1 MKAGALAHHAL
12 DHCVQSGG
20 VAVVVGDGEQAPAL
34 VVPGQGVGIV
44 AGPRIAHGRGQRG
57 EGLLGQEA
65 FVVAPGTG
73 VGVVMDS
80 DLLAGLAVV
89 EPAGPGVDPQA
100 DKHGVMGEVHGMGLL
115 MRGQR
120 VLAAAHWMKAWV
132 C

>member
-1 MKAGALAHHAL
+1 M
-12 DHCVQSGG
+12 
-20 VAVVVGDGEQAPAL
+20 
-34 VVPGQGVGIV
+34 V
-44 AGPRIAHGRGQRG
+44 AGKCC

-65 FVVAPGTG
+65 LVVAPGTA

-80 DLLAGLAVV
+80 DLLARLAVV
-89 EPAGPGVDPQA
+89 EPAGPAVDPQA
-100 DKHGVMGEVHGMGLL
+100 DEHGVMGEVHGMGLL